1 MTDDQVILFLVFW
14 LRIPGSSQLGD
25 WKLEV
30 VFPLSLKIS
39 LQITCAA
46 CPGFHLFNN
55 MQLSFHYFKV
65 FSLWAS
71 TISHWLQLS
80 LASDQNPALW
90 LGLSQLWSRAMC
102 ASHNVSRHHTDIII
116 VPRFESE
123 KTLKFHQAKVSST
136 VQPHNLATIWH
147 PI

>member
-1 MTDDQVILFLVFW
+1 MPQLTEYAPIDWMTDDQVILFLVFW
-14 LRIPGSSQLGD
+14 LRIPGSSELGD

-30 VFPLSLKIS
+30 VLHVQDFI
-39 LQITCAA
+39 
-46 CPGFHLFNN
+46 FNN
-55 MQLSFHYFKV
+55 MQLSFHYFKI
-65 FSLWAS
+65 FFLWAS

-123 KTLKFHQAKVSST
+123 KILKFHQAKVSST
-136 VQPHNLATIWH
+136 VPPHNLATIWH